1 MCVLGCH
8 VCSSLYATCSSSSGD
23 AELNVFITFVNT
35 GTHKKKI
42 AIVIRGCRCNEE
54 VPHIILHDAH
64 KLNDNGYIIS
74 YVAQTKHIL
83 MLYNVV
89 KGVPYFVLI
98 KDYAFYFLIL
108 WRLQYKAIQA

>member
-1 MCVLGCH
+1 MCVLGRH
-8 VCSSLYATCSSSSGD
+8 V
-23 AELNVFITFVNT
+23 VFVVVCNLFVVEWRRRVECVYYLCKHGHT
-35 GTHKKKI
+35 QKKI
-42 AIVIRGCRCNEE
+42 AIVIRGCRRNEE

-89 KGVPYFVLI
+89 KSVPYFVLI

>member
-1 MCVLGCH
+1 ML
-8 VCSSLYATCSSSSGD
+8 CSSLYATSSSSGGD

-35 GTHKKKI
+35 RTHKKKI
-42 AIVIRGCRCNEE
+42 ALVIRGCRRNEE
-54 VPHIILHDAH
+54 VRHIILHDAH